1 MRILISACLLGLC
14 CRYDGGEKACGAA
27 LRLGE
32 RHTLI
37 PVCPEQL
44 GGLPTPRTPCERK
57 GDKVVSAEG
66 EDRTAAYQLGARQA
80 EKLYDML
87 GCACAVLK
95 ARSPMCGRGTVYD
108 GSFNRTLVPG
118 NGVLAERL
126 IARGVPVW
134 SEENL
139 PESL

>member
-1 MRILISACLLGLC
+1 MRLLVSACLLGVC
-14 CRYDGGEKACGAA
+14 CRYDGQSRPDERV
-27 LRLGE
+27 LSLGK

-57 GDKVVSAEG
+57 GDRVVSAEG

-95 ARSPMCGRGTVYD
+95 ARSPMCGSGAVYD
-108 GSFNRTLVPG
+108 GRFNRTLVPG